1 MLSSGCNPKQ
11 SYLFVIDG
19 SEALRHAIDSV
30 FGNKN
35 TVQRCCN
42 HKIKNVLSYLPDEL
56 KDQVESSMKA
66 AFRLEADKGMAK
78 LEKLAQRLDKEHAS
92 VAASLREGLSEMFT
106 VNRLGLPK
114 VHHRCLCTTNIIE
127 SHHSGIH
134 QKTWRVTHWQD
145 GRMILRWCASALL
158 ARGKNFRC
166 IMGHQQLWMSESYLE
181 EPKDKKIARKGKVA

>member
-92 VAASLREGLSEMFT
+92 VAASLREGL
-106 VNRLGLPK
+106 LGD
-114 VHHRCLCTTNIIE
+114 VYCE
-127 SHHSGIH
+127 SP
-134 QKTWRVTHWQD
+134 RVAQGASPLLMHDQYY
-145 GRMILRWCASALL
+145 RVAPLRYPPEDLAGDPL
-158 ARGKNFRC
+158 AR
-166 IMGHQQLWMSESYLE
+166 W
-181 EPKDKKIARKGKVA
+181 